1 MSVRRSLAWMA
12 LGQGSFFV
20 FQFAASIIIARLLKP
35 YEMGVF
41 SIALATIGILSV
53 IQSLSL
59 NNLLV
64 RERELDERLLATA
77 FTVNLLIAAA
87 LSLLI
92 AGAAF
97 LGNYFF
103 NEPGVRSVLLV
114 LAVTP
119 LIGAFSFLAGAMLE
133 REGNF
138 RAIAIFKSGGALVS
152 GGSAVLLAYQGY
164 SYMSLAYGQLIGSI
178 VMGAVVGIV
187 GRRYLIFR
195 LSLSHWRMV
204 TSFGAQMLAIAGVL
218 RISRSLAD
226 VMLGKIQGLGILG
239 LYSRANNVHNMLW
252 ENLLFVITR
261 VVFIDFAGFERQGG
275 HIRERYLRV
284 IEIITALLWPAFG
297 GLAILSLPL
306 IRALY
311 GPNWNEAALP
321 LSILCIGS
329 AIHISMPMTWEI
341 FVLRKQTGLQTRI
354 ELIRSGATFAMFVGG
369 CFISLAAAAAARIGD
384 AILAQFLYRRHLMK
398 MTETSWGDVIPIY
411 LRSAVLTVAALLPAA
426 LLMLLAPDPERIGLV
441 TTLAAALAG
450 FVTWALLLKL
460 TGHPIA
466 DEARKLL
473 ASRRLA
479 GAAPTV

>member
-20 FQFAASIIIARLLKP
+20 FQFVSSIIIARLLKP

-41 SIALATIGILSV
+41 AIALATIGVLSV

-64 RERELDERLLATA
+64 REHELGERLLASA

-87 LSLLI
+87 LSSLI

-97 LGNYFF
+97 LGDIFF

-114 LAVTP
+114 LSVTP
-119 LIGAFSFLAGAMLE
+119 LIGALTFLPGALLE

-138 RAIAIFKSGGALVS
+138 RAVAMFKSGGALVT
-152 GGSAVLLAYQGY
+152 GATAVFLAYRGY
-164 SYMSLAYGQLIGSI
+164 SYMSLAYGQLIASVVISI
-178 VMGAVVGIV
+178 VVAIA
-187 GRRYLIFR
+187 GRRYLRFR
-195 LSLSHWRMV
+195 LSLADWRMV
-204 TSFGAQMLAIAGVL
+204 TRFGAQMLAIAGVL

-226 VMLGKIQGLGILG
+226 MMLGKIQGLGTLG

-252 ENLLFVITR
+252 ENLLFIITR

-306 IRALY
+306 VRALY
-311 GPNWNEAALP
+311 GPNWDAAALP

-354 ELIRSGATFAMFVGG
+354 EFIRSGTTFALFIAGAFVS
-369 CFISLAAAAAARIGD
+369 IVAAAAARIGD
-384 AILAQFLYRRHLMK
+384 AIIAQILYRKHLMRF
-398 MTETSWGDVIPIY
+398 TETTWGDVIPIY
-411 LRSAVLTVAALLPAA
+411 LRSALLTAAALLPAA
-426 LLMLLAPDPERIGLV
+426 LLMLLASDPKHLGLIPV
-441 TTLAAALAG
+441 LASAAAG
-450 FVTWALLLKL
+450 FAAWALLLKL

-466 DEARKLL
+466 EEARKLID
-473 ASRRLA
+473 SRRPA
-479 GAAPTV
+479 RAAPSA